1 MKTSPFKIQGGVSP
15 LKQNIPVDPMAGE
28 GSVDPMVG
36 DKKQSEINYSDKGS
50 KSFENIAQF
59 APVTGEIIDAKNA
72 IKDLVNEDYGGAA
85 LNMAGFF
92 LPFIPGGV
100 LKEGGKNI
108 MNYLKKM
115 PGVDGFLKSGKKMT
129 KQQKMDFEKGFGDG
143 LQAKGGVSSSS
154 KGEFMVGGNK
164 VKFDTSHK
172 NLNYDIKGG
181 INAAE
186 DITKITN
193 AKGVDLDDFVSKID
207 GPTDYSKSITKLPSK
222 GTRDFVKVDLP
233 NRESQIF
240 YKSSGAGG
248 KAGSKGEWIPFEGHR
263 KSDGWYIKTGSRG
276 KFHGKNISTIWTY
289 KDGAGNV
296 ISKSDWVK
304 RGSNQSLVET
314 TGVYEQVKKLGLD
327 PWKEIQK
334 GNLKLDH
341 YGQGFKYGS
350 KEYVKIAEQL
360 KKMNL

>member
-1 MKTSPFKIQGGVSP
+1 MKTSPFKVTAGGVEKPQEKPRSP
-15 LKQNIPVDPMAGE
+15 YDGFYVGPSNIEDAKDTDPGFTIKITEEEKEKMEKTDPGFSIGPETAVGEDIAEYLTPGSIGEALLMMFPFGGVAGKSKAIQNIV
-28 GSVDPMVG
+28 
-36 DKKQSEINYSDKGS
+36 KKVPGLS
-50 KSFENIAQF
+50 KLF
-59 APVTGEIIDAKNA
+59 
-72 IKDLVNEDYGGAA
+72 
-85 LNMAGFF
+85 
-92 LPFIPGGV
+92 
-100 LKEGGKNI
+100 
-108 MNYLKKM
+108 
-115 PGVDGFLKSGKKMT
+115 KSGKTMT
-129 KQQKMDFEKGFGDG
+129 KNQKFDFQKGFSDG
-143 LQAKGGVSSSS
+143 LQARGGVSSSS

-186 DITKITN
+186 DITKVTN
-193 AKGVDLDDFVSKID
+193 AKGVDLDNFVSKLD

-233 NRESQIF
+233 NGESQIF

-276 KFHGKNISTIWTY
+276 KFHGKNVETIFTY

-304 RGSNQSLVET
+304 RGSNQNLVES

-341 YGQGFKYGS
+341 YGQGFKYGG

>member
-1 MKTSPFKIQGGVSP
+1 MAKKQQLTEEDGFKNWSYDASLDKEAKDTKVGDAIADAFTSDNPYMALLDIGTMGTLGGVGGKGMIKNFLTKSTKGRRLVEKIPFLAKFTEKVVSP
-15 LKQNIPVDPMAGE
+15 KNKGFDF
-28 GSVDPMVG
+28 
-36 DKKQSEINYSDKGS
+36 DKVKDFNKTVQSEIKASG
-50 KSFENIAQF
+50 
-59 APVTGEIIDAKNA
+59 
-72 IKDLVNEDYGGAA
+72 L
-85 LNMAGFF
+85 MAD
-92 LPFIPGGV
+92 GV
-100 LKEGGKNI
+100 G
-108 MNYLKKM
+108 
-115 PGVDGFLKSGKKMT
+115 
-129 KQQKMDFEKGFGDG
+129 
-143 LQAKGGVSSSS
+143 SSS

-172 NLNYDIKGG
+172 NLNYDIRGG
-181 INAAE
+181 SGPAE

-193 AKGVDLDDFVSKID
+193 AKGVDLDNFVSKLD
-207 GPTDYSKSITKLPSK
+207 GPTNYSKSVTKLPSK
-222 GTRDFVKVDLP
+222 LPDGTASTRDFVKVDLP
-233 NRESQIF
+233 NGESQIF
-240 YKSSGAGG
+240 YRSTGTGG

-263 KSDGWYIKTGSRG
+263 KSDSWFIKTGSRG
-276 KFHGKNISTIWTY
+276 KFHGKNVETIFTY

-304 RGSNQSLVET
+304 RGSNQNLVES

-360 KKMNL
+360 KAMNL